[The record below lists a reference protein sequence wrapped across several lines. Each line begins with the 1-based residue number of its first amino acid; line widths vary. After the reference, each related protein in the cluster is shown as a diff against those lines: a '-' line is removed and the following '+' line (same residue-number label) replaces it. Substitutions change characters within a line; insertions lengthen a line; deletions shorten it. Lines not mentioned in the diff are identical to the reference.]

1 MNIISTNNIWGSQV
15 NYKDFEGGESVS
27 GGEREGEKE
36 REREGE
42 RKREITSFAPPT
54 RSNSEYFSL
63 QFLSPQHTWLDTDE
77 TTN

>member
-36 REREGE
+36 RE
-42 RKREITSFAPPT
+42 ITSFAPPT